1 MARSTQMVR
10 RIDPH
15 RLRAALGTE
24 RMGLGE
30 LSQYPQLGRSGRI
43 GDPAAPAFV
52 GHVVTPFPGVDA
64 SLVAVREKG
73 WGCASGEGKRLMA
86 NAAPTDT
93 N

>member
-1 MARSTQMVR
+1 MGREQTGKCKVGECRGVR
-10 RIDPH
+10 AERGYG
-15 RLRAALGTE
+15 RAGGRAVI
-24 RMGLGE
+24 
-30 LSQYPQLGRSGRI
+30 GRSGRI

-64 SLVAVREKG
+64 SVVAVHEKG

-86 NAAPTDT
+86 NADPTDA